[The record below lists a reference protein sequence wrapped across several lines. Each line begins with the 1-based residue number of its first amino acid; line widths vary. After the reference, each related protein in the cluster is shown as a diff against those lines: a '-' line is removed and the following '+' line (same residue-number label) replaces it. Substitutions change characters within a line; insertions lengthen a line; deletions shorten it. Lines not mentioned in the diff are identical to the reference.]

1 MHTQKNCGWG
11 TAALLQRPLAR
22 LLHAQR
28 GGGDWVGTC
37 ASAEDSARA
46 CAGRVAAAHESGDVG
61 GEEDV
66 DEAAQL
72 GLDASERVR
81 HVLRHFG
88 EAQLESKRTVE
99 IVEQSGLFSTRQG
112 VAYTI

>member
-1 MHTQKNCGWG
+1 MLLLVLLGATQRGAYPEELRVG
-11 TAALLQRPLAR
+11 DSGASAAPTCASLAR
-22 LLHAQR
+22 AAR
-28 GGGDWVGTC
+28 GGDWVGTC
-37 ASAEDSARA
+37 VSAEDSARA

-88 EAQLESKRTVE
+88 KAQLEP
-99 IVEQSGLFSTRQG
+99 SGLG
-112 VAYTI
+112 K